1 MSEIYSIKSISEAHK
16 LLGVEKPTH
25 PLISVCRHTSN
36 MNLNVKDI
44 KVSFD
49 MYIISLK
56 SNLKGSF
63 NYGRNTY
70 DFEEGTL
77 LFMAPGQVM
86 SVTENPIADL
96 KGWTLFI
103 HPDLIQKSELGEK
116 INRYSFFD
124 YHANE
129 ALHISD
135 KEKESLTEIAQKI
148 QSELNQNIDKH
159 SQNIILHNL
168 ESILKYSERFY
179 DRQFLTRTNHNK
191 DFVSKFEKYLRSY
204 FNSKE
209 LILHGMPTVTQCGEA
224 LGMSGHY
231 LSDMLKIETGK
242 TAKEHIHIKLIDKAK
257 SKLLNSDISVK
268 SLAYDLGFESPQ
280 YFSKLFKTKTNMS
293 PTDFRNLN

>member
-16 LLGVEKPTH
+16 LLGVDKPTH
-25 PLISVCRHTSN
+25 PLISVCKHTSK

-56 SNLKGSF
+56 INLKGSI
-63 NYGRNTY
+63 NYGRNSY

-86 SVTENPIADL
+86 SVTENPVADL
-96 KGWTLFI
+96 EGWTLFI

-135 KEKESLTEIAQKI
+135 NEKESLTEIARKI

-168 ESILKYSERFY
+168 ESVLKYSERFY

-191 DFVSKFEKYLRSY
+191 DFVTKFEKYLRTY
-204 FNSKE
+204 FDSKD
-209 LILHGMPTVTQCGEA
+209 LILKGIPTVTQCGEA
-224 LGMSGHY
+224 LNMSGHY

-257 SKLLNSDISVK
+257 SKLLNSNISVK
-268 SLAYDLGFESPQ
+268 SLAYNLGFESPQ

-293 PTDFRNLN
+293 PSEFRNLN

>member
-16 LLGVEKPTH
+16 LLGVDKPTH
-25 PLISVCRHTSN
+25 PLISVCKHTSK

-56 SNLKGSF
+56 INLKGSI
-63 NYGRNTY
+63 NYGRNSY

-86 SVTENPIADL
+86 SVTENPVADL
-96 KGWTLFI
+96 EGWTLFI

-135 KEKESLTEIAQKI
+135 NEKESLTEIARKI

-168 ESILKYSERFY
+168 ESVLKYSERFY
-179 DRQFLTRTNHNK
+179 DR
-191 DFVSKFEKYLRSY
+191 
-204 FNSKE
+204 
-209 LILHGMPTVTQCGEA
+209 
-224 LGMSGHY
+224 
-231 LSDMLKIETGK
+231 
-242 TAKEHIHIKLIDKAK
+242 
-257 SKLLNSDISVK
+257 
-268 SLAYDLGFESPQ
+268 
-280 YFSKLFKTKTNMS
+280 
-293 PTDFRNLN
+293 